1 MDESTIDDHARAASE
16 AADWFA
22 RLGARS
28 VTNRDLT
35 DFDTW
40 RQDPTNRAAYDK
52 VEKVWRTAERLSG
65 DPQIEAAAEAASQRR
80 EPAPSKPVSA
90 LRLPPARVIWTG
102 LGGLALVA
110 VALASQPL
118 WRGPAYATGTGEQ
131 RVVQLTDGSQVRL
144 DTQTQL
150 RVRFSG
156 KTRRIELER
165 GQAFFSVAHDTTRPF
180 LVEAGDTQVRAIGT
194 RFDVRRDRDQVR
206 VVLVQGVVEVR
217 KDGGSQAPPMR
228 LQAGEELTSG
238 SKGPIKRSADVEAAT
253 SWTQGRIVLRSV
265 PLSQAVAEINRYSDR
280 KLELEPGPIAAAQVS
295 GVFDAGDTEAFLAA
309 VKDLHGLTP
318 QRQWNGTLRL
328 QSPKPG

>member
-1 MDESTIDDHARAASE
+1 MDESTTDDHARAASE

-28 VTNRDLT
+28 VTNRDLS
-35 DFDTW
+35 DFDAW
-40 RQDPTNRAAYDK
+40 RQDPTNRAAYEK

-102 LGGLALVA
+102 LGGLALA
-110 VALASQPL
+110 VALTSQPL
-118 WRGPAYATGTGEQ
+118 WRGAAYVTGTGEQ
-131 RVVQLTDGSQVRL
+131 RVVQLADGSQVRL

-150 RVRFSG
+150 RVRFSAQ
-156 KTRRIELER
+156 TRRIELER

-180 LVEAGDTQVRAIGT
+180 VVEAGDTQVRAIGT
-194 RFDVRRDRDQVR
+194 RFDVRRDRNQVR

-217 KDGGSQAPPMR
+217 KDGLSQAPPVR
-228 LQAGEELTSG
+228 LQAGEELASG
-238 SKGPIKRSADVEAAT
+238 SKGPVKRAADIEAAT
-253 SWTQGRIVLRSV
+253 SWTQGRIVFRSV
-265 PLSQAVAEINRYSDR
+265 PLSQAVAEVNRYSDR
-280 KLELEPGPIAAAQVS
+280 KLELEPGPIASAQVS

-328 QSPKPG
+328 QGPQPG